1 MCYKLSVVSLSS
13 FSFSFPVYFLI
24 FVFVKLPPPFSLY
37 LLHFHHF
44 LLFSFLYLSFPHLG
58 LICGVVALF
67 VAFFTKTL
75 SNFKFKVFHNLI
87 EKEKTG
93 EIMYGV
99 AFLFFISCNCLFV
112 VIAWMFVYIEP
123 LAAGSGIPEVKCFL
137 NGLNIPR
144 VVRVK
149 TLMYVM
155 VMIRFRVSRLILYYD
170 TGVFYG
176 IIMFLK
182 SYYLAIISSLS
193 SL

>member
-1 MCYKLSVVSLSS
+1 
-13 FSFSFPVYFLI
+13 
-24 FVFVKLPPPFSLY
+24 
-37 LLHFHHF
+37 
-44 LLFSFLYLSFPHLG
+44 
-58 LICGVVALF
+58 
-67 VAFFTKTL
+67 
-75 SNFKFKVFHNLI
+75 
-87 EKEKTG
+87 
-93 EIMYGV
+93 MYGV

-170 TGVFYG
+170 TNVFYG